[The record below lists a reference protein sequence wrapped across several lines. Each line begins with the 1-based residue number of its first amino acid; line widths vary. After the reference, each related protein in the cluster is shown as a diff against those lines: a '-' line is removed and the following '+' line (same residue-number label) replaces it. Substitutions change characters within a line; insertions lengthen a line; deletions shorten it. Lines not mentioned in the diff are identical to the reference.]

1 MLKNVSVPM
10 ALRSLVGAI
19 ALSTMAVTA
28 LAQAADPTV
37 PKWARPVIPWP
48 TVTSS
53 VKQAINANL
62 ADASVKASMNA
73 LQADE
78 ARTLQETITLSE
90 IAAPPF
96 GEEKK
101 AQAYMEM
108 LKQSGL
114 SDVSM
119 DKEGNVI
126 GVRKGSG
133 KGPSVV
139 VDAHLDTVFPAT
151 TDLKVREKD
160 GKYFGPGITDD
171 TRALAVMLSWVR
183 ALKSAN
189 VNTVGDLIFVGS
201 VGEEGNGD
209 LRGMR
214 AFFKEHTN
222 IDAMLGLEATPVG
235 VVSPLNTG
243 SIRYEV
249 KYSAPG
255 GHSYGAF
262 GEVPSAIHAMGRAI
276 AMIADINAPKVPR
289 TTYNVGIVD
298 GGRSVNTISP
308 DATMEVD
315 MRSDGVNEL
324 KAIEKKI
331 LAMIEKS
338 VVLEN
343 KRFGGQALT
352 VSIKKIGE
360 RPGGLTP
367 SAHPLIQ
374 AALGSMRALGQ
385 KELMTVGLS
394 TNAGIPLSLNIPT
407 IIMGP
412 GGKFEGF
419 HAMNEA
425 MDPKDGYKGSQIALL
440 TALSLVGV
448 EGVSKPV
455 IAIRSA
461 K

>member
-1 MLKNVSVPM
+1 MLKKASLPM
-10 ALRSLVGAI
+10 AMRSLFGAI

-96 GEEKK
+96 GEEKR

-126 GVRKGSG
+126 GVRKGKG

-235 VVSPLNTG
+235 VVSPLNTPEFDTKRRKWL
-243 SIRYEV
+243 IYIELV
-249 KYSAPG
+249 KNLPLQQAHLCVLGWLLCLQRGEY
-255 GHSYGAF
+255 F
-262 GEVPSAIHAMGRAI
+262 GLQ
-276 AMIADINAPKVPR
+276 
-289 TTYNVGIVD
+289 IVD
-298 GGRSVNTISP
+298 C
-308 DATMEVD
+308 
-315 MRSDGVNEL
+315 
-324 KAIEKKI
+324 
-331 LAMIEKS
+331 
-338 VVLEN
+338 
-343 KRFGGQALT
+343 
-352 VSIKKIGE
+352 
-360 RPGGLTP
+360 
-367 SAHPLIQ
+367 
-374 AALGSMRALGQ
+374 
-385 KELMTVGLS
+385 
-394 TNAGIPLSLNIPT
+394 
-407 IIMGP
+407 
-412 GGKFEGF
+412 
-419 HAMNEA
+419 
-425 MDPKDGYKGSQIALL
+425 
-440 TALSLVGV
+440 
-448 EGVSKPV
+448 
-455 IAIRSA
+455 
-461 K
+461 